1 MIYLRNSHFWNTF
14 YFEWLLFYNAILVVS
29 KLVKNLTSSFS
40 FQSQSLIDH
49 MTTVSVI
56 QAFCDYK
63 DKSPTERKMCLKR
76 IKTMSRKGALEK
88 E

>member
-1 MIYLRNSHFWNTF
+1 MIYLHNSHFWNTF

-29 KLVKNLTSSFS
+29 KLVKNLSSSFS

-56 QAFCDYK
+56 QALPNLTRD
-63 DKSPTERKMCLKR
+63 PTPNGNVRHLLK
-76 IKTMSRKGALEK
+76 TH
-88 E
+88 